1 MPGRA
6 KIHSVVQQTLRKGK
20 FTHVWIGFKEKTT
33 NIEAQNLAAAE
44 AFTIVKHE
52 VEREGNNIVGD
63 QSEMK
68 LWGNG
73 CLTRTTSVGRT
84 QTPENMAQSRKEAGE
99 ETNL

>member
-1 MPGRA
+1 
-6 KIHSVVQQTLRKGK
+6 
-20 FTHVWIGFKEKTT
+20 
-33 NIEAQNLAAAE
+33 
-44 AFTIVKHE
+44 

-84 QTPENMAQSRKEAGE
+84 QTPENMAQSRKEAGG